1 MLLFCIQ
8 SSLQMDKQSKPVG
21 HEWFCYSSDSLSL
34 LLLLNIKHIVKPSN
48 TFTMIL
54 LHSSWFSYI

>member
-8 SSLQMDKQSKPVG
+8 SSLQMDKRSKPVG

-34 LLLLNIKHIVKPSN
+34 LLLLNIKHSKTIQHIYHD
-48 TFTMIL
+48 FTTLFMV
-54 LHSSWFSYI
+54 